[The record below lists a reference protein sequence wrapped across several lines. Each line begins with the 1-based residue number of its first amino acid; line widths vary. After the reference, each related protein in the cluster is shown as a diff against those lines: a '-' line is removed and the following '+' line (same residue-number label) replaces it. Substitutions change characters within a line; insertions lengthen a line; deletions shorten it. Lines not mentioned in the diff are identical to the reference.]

1 MAAAATSLCMARC
14 GKVLTL
20 RRMVGLSVMSWPWL
34 VIETLGG
41 VTTTA
46 PINNVAGIGNSRK
59 VQLCWHTYFTS
70 DLALV

>member
-1 MAAAATSLCMARC
+1 MGDELALAGDRDF
-14 GKVLTL
+14 
-20 RRMVGLSVMSWPWL
+20 W
-34 VIETLGG
+34 G

-59 VQLCWHTYFTS
+59 VQSCWQTYFTS